1 MLVVWA
7 NSLDDIIPTCRDF
20 EDKLIKLVW
29 NQRSSALASL
39 TSSAAPSNTGSDV
52 NLTEKPSP
60 VVNEKDVAAI
70 VKEKEQSSKREK
82 DKKTEKKTTEDPFE
96 FLRDVR
102 DVRESNYR

>member
-1 MLVVWA
+1 MVVWTYD
-7 NSLDDIIPTCRDF
+7 LDSIIPTCRDF
-20 EDKLIKLVW
+20 EEKLIKLVW

-70 VKEKEQSSKREK
+70 VMEKEQSSKREK